1 MRSGLAESA
10 FVFFGLLVLMEESRV
25 PLGDLDVFCVAD
37 LALVSLSLDCGV
49 VFDVVLRILVAELG
63 EKFARVI
70 DASCILHDF

>member
-1 MRSGLAESA
+1 MKEGS
-10 FVFFGLLVLMEESRV
+10 M

-49 VFDVVLRILVAELG
+49 FFDVVLRILFAKLG
-63 EKFARVI
+63 EKLTRVI